1 MPLLPVSTVRTSTPL
16 AAQRALFQLNADQI
30 ALQRDFDQLSSGR
43 RVLRLSDDPTA
54 AGRAINLQQGI
65 DRSNQLVRNANS
77 TSAFYQ
83 SADSAL
89 DRITTSLTAARGVTV
104 EAAQNILSEDERV
117 ALASSIRQTLETV
130 LSAGNSMFSNHQM
143 LGGIL
148 DTGQAYETSMDG
160 VLFGGN
166 QAVGRADLGAGKAT
180 AINITGNDALGAF
193 TTVIQGEPLDAALDR
208 NTRLVDMK
216 SGDGVKPGVIR
227 ISDGSNWQDIN
238 LSNASSVGDIKDVIE
253 QLEFNGRTLT
263 VSISSD
269 AIQIEYTDGL
279 PGTLAI
285 DNSTGSTLATDL
297 GIENPLGLNAPPII
311 GDRLAPRVTVNT
323 DISEL
328 AFGAG
333 VDLSAGI
340 QIRQGERVF
349 TVDLS
354 EARTIGE
361 VLIAINRSGADVRA
375 ELNEN
380 AGRIDIRSLLSG
392 VDYSIGENG
401 GSTAQQLGI
410 RSSSGAT
417 LLDDLNFGRGIEK
430 NTDGDDFVITR
441 PDGVELGIELG
452 NAETIG
458 DVIALIVNHPLNQDS
473 SRVLVGLNDFGNGL
487 QLKSPPGV
495 GQLRV
500 SQPSSSN
507 AGVVLGFI
515 PEGENEASGQIDG
528 SVATLVGRDYRPRE
542 AGGTF
547 DTLLRLEAAV
557 RENDIPEITRLQ
569 KRLDEDL
576 DRASRTRGRVGVMAQ
591 SAATLRTAVEDNIV
605 VLTSQKSEEIDADLA
620 TVISQL
626 TQRQTTIEASMR
638 LIGQISQLTVLNF
651 L

>member
-16 AAQRALFQLNADQI
+16 AAQRSLFQLNADQV
-30 ALQRDFDQLSSGR
+30 ALQRDFDQLSTGR
-43 RVLRLSDDPTA
+43 RVLRQSDDPTA

-65 DRSNQLVRNANS
+65 ERGNQLVRNANS

-89 DRITTSLTAARGVTV
+89 DRITASLTEARGVTV
-104 EAAQNILSEDERV
+104 EAAQNILSEDERT
-117 ALASSIRQTLETV
+117 ALAASIRQTLNTV

-148 DTGQAYETSMDG
+148 NSGQAYESNIDG

-180 AINITGNDALGAF
+180 AINVTGNDALGAF
-193 TTVIQGEPLDAALDR
+193 STVINGDPLDAALDR

-216 SGDGVKPGVIR
+216 SGDGVNPGVIR
-227 ISDGSNWQDIN
+227 ISDGSKWQDVD
-238 LSNASSVGDIKDVIE
+238 LSNASSVGDIQDVIE
-253 QLEFNGRTLT
+253 QLDFDGRTLT
-263 VSISSD
+263 VTISSD
-269 AIQIEYTDGL
+269 AIQLEYTDGL

-285 DNSTGSTLATDL
+285 DNSAGSTLATDL
-297 GIENPLGLNAPPII
+297 RIANPLGLNAPPIV

-323 DISEL
+323 EISGL

-333 VDLSAGI
+333 IDLSAGI
-340 QIRQGERVF
+340 QISQGERVF

-354 EARTIGE
+354 EAKTIGE

-380 AGRIDIRSLLSG
+380 DGQIDIRSLLSG

-401 GSTAQQLGI
+401 GSAAQQLGI
-410 RSSSGAT
+410 RSSNAAT
-417 LLDDLNFGRGIEK
+417 LLDDLNLGRGIET
-430 NTDGDDFVITR
+430 NANGVDFVITR

-452 NAETIG
+452 NAETIA
-458 DVIALIVNHPLNQDS
+458 DVIDLIVNHPLNQDS
-473 SRVLVGLNDFGNGL
+473 RRVLVGLNDFGNGL
-487 QLKSPPGV
+487 QLKSPPGI

-500 SQPSSSN
+500 SQLGTSN
-507 AGVVLGFI
+507 AGVALGLI
-515 PEGENEASGQIDG
+515 PEGESESVGQIDG

-547 DTLLRLEAAV
+547 DTLLRLEKAV

-569 KRLDEDL
+569 TRLDDDL
-576 DRASRTRGRVGVMAQ
+576 NRASQTRGRVGVMAQ
-591 SAATLRTAVEDNIV
+591 SADALKTAVEDNIV